1 MATLVTFHAHP
12 DDEAIACG
20 GTMALA
26 AEAGHRVVLV
36 TATAGECGEVA
47 DGVLEPGET
56 LGERRQ
62 KELAEAAAILG
73 VARVE
78 ILGYRD
84 SGMIGTPENEDPHCF
99 WQTPVDEAASR
110 LARILA
116 EERPDAFTVY
126 DDHGNYG
133 HPDHIQVHRVGVRAA
148 EMAAVER
155 VYEATINRD
164 HFRRLM
170 ARAAELG
177 LPPGPDL
184 PDMDDIGDQ
193 MGLPEELLTTAVDV
207 SSQLEVKRRAMAA
220 HASQIAENS
229 FFLSLPD
236 AAFAAAF
243 GTEWYR
249 RRGAPPGLR
258 EQHILADGV

>member
-1 MATLVTFHAHP
+1 VATLVTFHAHP

-20 GTMALA
+20 GTMARA
-26 AEAGHRVVLV
+26 AAAGHRVVLV

-47 DGVLEPGET
+47 DGILGPGET
-56 LGERRQ
+56 LGERRRQ
-62 KELAEAAAILG
+62 ELADAAAILG

-84 SGMIGTPENEDPHCF
+84 SGMIGTPENEDPNCF

-133 HPDHIQVHRVGVRAA
+133 HPDHIQVYRVGVRAA

-177 LPPGPDL
+177 LGDVGDL
-184 PDMDDIGDQ
+184 PDMEDVGDQ

-207 SSQLEVKRRAMAA
+207 SAQLDVKRKAMAA

-229 FFLSLPD
+229 FFLTMPP

-249 RRGAPPGLR
+249 RRGAPPGIR
-258 EQHILADGV
+258 EHEILSG

>member
-1 MATLVTFHAHP
+1 VATLVTFHAHP

-26 AEAGHRVVLV
+26 AAAGHRVVLV

-47 DGVLEPGET
+47 DGVLAPGET

-84 SGMIGTPENEDPHCF
+84 SGMIGTPENEDPECF
-99 WQTPVDEAASR
+99 WQTPVDDAAAR

-126 DDHGNYG
+126 DEHGNYG

-148 EMAAVER
+148 EMARVER
-155 VYEATINRD
+155 VYEATVNRD
-164 HFRRLM
+164 EFRRIM

-177 LPPGPDL
+177 LPDAADVPDL
-184 PDMDDIGDQ
+184 EDVGDQ
-193 MGLPEELLTTAVDV
+193 MGMPEELLTTAVDV
-207 SSQLEVKRRAMAA
+207 SSRLEVKRRAMAA

-229 FFLSLPD
+229 FFLALPP
-236 AAFAAAF
+236 AAFAATF

-249 RRGAPPGLR
+249 LRGAPPGIR
-258 EQHILADGV
+258 EREILPDGV

>member
-1 MATLVTFHAHP
+1 MATLVSFHAHP

-20 GTMALA
+20 GTMAMA

-47 DGVLEPGET
+47 DGVLAPGET

-62 KELAEAAAILG
+62 KELAEAGAILG

-84 SGMIGTPENEDPHCF
+84 SGMIGTKENRDPGCF
-99 WQTPVDEAASR
+99 WQTPVDEAAAR

-116 EERPDAFTVY
+116 EERPDVFTIY
-126 DDHGNYG
+126 DEHGNYG

-148 EMAAVER
+148 EMVAVER
-155 VYEATINRD
+155 VYESTMNRD
-164 HFRRLM
+164 HFLRLIAQ
-170 ARAAELG
+170 AREFGLG
-177 LPPGPDL
+177 DVGDMPDIEGI
-184 PDMDDIGDQ
+184 DDQ
-193 MGLPEELLTTAVDV
+193 MGLPEAVLTTAIDV
-207 SSQLEVKRRAMAA
+207 SAHLETKRRAMAA

-229 FFLSLPD
+229 FFLSMPP

-249 RRGAPPGLR
+249 RRGVPPGIR
-258 EQHILADGV
+258 ETEILPNSP